1 MEPHENNLNPVS
13 GEPGG
18 EEDGGDGCVEMV
30 PKDDFEE
37 LANKYE
43 ELKVQVEHHFD
54 IEHAQEKRDVPTIK
68 APSKPTREQWEQHQ
82 ATHTICTMV

>member
-1 MEPHENNLNPVS
+1 MSCEL
-13 GEPGG
+13 GDGDAAGG
-18 EEDGGDGCVEMV
+18 EDVEMV
-30 PKDDFEE
+30 PKDDLEE

-43 ELKVQVEHHFD
+43 VLKSNVEDYFD
-54 IEHAQEKRDVPTIK
+54 KEHAQGTRDVPIVK